1 MFSLLSFS
9 FSLIVLIAASYTDLK
24 KRIVSNKLT
33 FGSIALG
40 LLLHAAWA
48 FAEGNPW
55 IFGIAVFTAGYAFV
69 FAYILYKIGLWAGGD
84 VKLLTGIAALAPL
97 NPFIAGKLGLYS
109 PQLMQLFE
117 PISLPVFPIS
127 LFVFTLFSMLPVTIF
142 ITMKRARSDKKAFNS
157 MARDLVVVIALLV
170 VSVLFSSSGF
180 ASMAFV
186 LFSAALLYFVM
197 KLMAASKVFLRKK
210 VKITELEEGMI
221 SAETISVQKGVVKR
235 ELAQGMK
242 SFINYIKHYNLAES
256 DKRIIADNLKAR
268 GLTDEEISELQ
279 KLVKQGK
286 LKNFVYV
293 KESAPMVPA
302 FLVAFI
308 ILNLIGDLLWNLVLA

>member
-9 FSLIVLIAASYTDLK
+9 FTLILLIIASYTDLRE
-24 KRIVSNKLT
+24 RIVSNKLT

-40 LLLHAAWA
+40 LLLHLVWA
-48 FAEGNPW
+48 FVEGNPW
-55 IFGIAVFTAGYAFV
+55 IFGISLFTAGYAFV
-69 FAYILYKIGLWAGGD
+69 FAYLLYKIGLWAGGD
-84 VKLLTGIAALAPL
+84 VKLLTGIAALSPV

-109 PQLMQLFE
+109 IPLLA
-117 PISLPVFPIS
+117 PISLPVFPVS
-127 LFVFTLFSMLPVTIF
+127 LFVLTLFSMLPVTIF
-142 ITMKRARSDKKAFNS
+142 ITMKRAYSDKKAFNS
-157 MARDLVVVIALLV
+157 MAMDLVIVVALLV
-170 VSVLFSSSGF
+170 VSVLFNSSEF
-180 ASMAFV
+180 ASIAFV
-186 LFSAALLYFVM
+186 LFSAALLYFVL
-197 KLMAASKVFLRKK
+197 KLMVASKVFLRKK

-242 SFINYIKHYNLAES
+242 SFINYIKHYNIAES
-256 DKRIIADNLKAR
+256 NKRIIADNLKAR

-286 LKNFVYV
+286 LKNFVYI

>member
-1 MFSLLSFS
+1 MFFLLSFS
-9 FSLIVLIAASYTDLK
+9 FSLIVLIIASYTDLRE
-24 KRIVSNKLT
+24 RIVSNKLT

-40 LLLHAAWA
+40 LLLHAVWA
-48 FAEGNPW
+48 IVERNVW
-55 IFGIAVFTAGYAFV
+55 IFGIAIFTAGYAFV
-69 FAYILYKIGLWAGGD
+69 FAYALYKIGLWAGGD
-84 VKLLTGIAALAPL
+84 VKLFAGIAALSPI
-97 NPFIAGKLGLYS
+97 NPFIAGKLGLNS
-109 PQLMQLFE
+109 IPLFA
-117 PISLPVFPIS
+117 PIALPLFPVS

-142 ITMKRARSDKKAFNS
+142 ITMKRAFSDKKAFNS
-157 MARDLVVVIALLV
+157 MARDLAIVVVLLV
-170 VSVLFSSSGF
+170 VSVLFSSSEF

-197 KLMAASKVFLRKK
+197 KLMVASRVFLRRK
-210 VKITELEEGMI
+210 VKITELKEGMI

-256 DKRIIADNLKAR
+256 DKRIVADNLKAR
-268 GLTDEEISELQ
+268 GLTDEEIGELQ
-279 KLVKQGK
+279 KFVKQGK

-308 ILNLIGDLLWNLVLA
+308 ILNLVGDLLWNLVLT